1 MSIEAIR
8 CPGCK
13 NLVNV
18 ADLDKHYSTGHKEGI
33 VAGATTITTANPV
46 PSYPPGYNPGGYNP
60 FTGYVEKRSGPKI
73 HPFDSPV
80 WGPLLRR
87 FFPHILFGAFV
98 IGAIVGILLW

>member
-18 ADLDKHYSTGHKEGI
+18 ADLEKHYSTGHKEGL
-33 VAGATTITTANPV
+33 VPGATTITTANPHEEI
-46 PSYPPGYNPGGYNP
+46 PEWARKMFANTPH
-60 FTGYVEKRSGPKI
+60 PKANKP
-73 HPFDSPV
+73 HLFDSPV

-87 FFPHILFGAFV
+87 FFPHIILGAFV
-98 IGAIVGILLW
+98 IGAIVGIVLW

>member
-18 ADLDKHYSTGHKEGI
+18 KNLEQHYRTDHAFGI
-33 VAGATTITTANPV
+33 EPGATTITSANPHDSEIPAWARTLV
-46 PSYPPGYNPGGYNP
+46 ANTPHPGKKP
-60 FTGYVEKRSGPKI
+60 
-73 HPFDSPV
+73 HLFDSPV

-87 FFPHILFGAFV
+87 LFPHILFGAFV
-98 IGAIVGILLW
+98 IGAIVGILAW